1 MKLKVTFIADNVEYS
16 DEWVDVSEIDENLI
30 YDYLTEVLELENV
43 NVFQAIDEDGNE
55 YIF

>member
-43 NVFQAIDEDGNE
+43 NVFQATDEDGNE